1 MTLTERSLRKNVKK
15 DADGQISGEQL
26 LHWQKGG
33 AHRMSQSD
41 FMQMNLFSEDQD
53 TAGILL
59 SCASDSPLSCDKDPR
74 PPITVTWNLWHGCK
88 KVSPGCH
95 TQAVPQGGVGRRGRQ
110 ERSQRRAGRMSFP

>member
-1 MTLTERSLRKNVKK
+1 
-15 DADGQISGEQL
+15 
-26 LHWQKGG
+26 
-33 AHRMSQSD
+33 MSQSD

-110 ERSQRRAGRMSFP
+110 ERSRHFFNHIWGPRPGLPPHQDAGYL